1 MYRNKTIPIGVLNL
15 AMHAPHSEE
24 RYSELIEAL
33 FATKHSV
40 TTRGASKMMIGRLY
54 SGSGVTDDSDLVS
67 GEIYTFFNLDAR
79 LPWLNTD
86 RSEEALEDEVK
97 EVFIPENLK
106 PHFSKFAFV
115 FILSTHRMYIQLRSG
130 RRSLGIQAAAT
141 GIARLLAMPDLE
153 DYAPV
158 DVTVEPSKDV
168 VDRIFEM
175 PFLRKLHIELLRPNP
190 DDGHRDE
197 RRLLAR
203 LESASA
209 SKMSEDWVSERESSL
224 RPDEEIKTLA
234 RIAASNGFVEA
245 SGKDLNNA
253 PTSISTRESPLIE
266 KVLFNPR
273 ESSLIAF
280 MIEQARRMNS
290 LFWREN
296 GQE

>member
-1 MYRNKTIPIGVLNL
+1 MHRNRIVPIGVLNL
-15 AMHAPHSEE
+15 AMHAPHSEV
-24 RYSELIEAL
+24 RYSELVEAL
-33 FATKHSV
+33 FAAKRSA

-54 SGSGVTDDSDLVS
+54 SGSKAVENSDLVT
-67 GEIYTFFNLDAR
+67 GEIYTFFNLDAG
-79 LPWLNTD
+79 LPWLNTE

-106 PHFSKFAFV
+106 PHFSKFLFV
-115 FILSTHRMYIQLRSG
+115 FVLPTHRMYIQLKSG
-130 RRSLGIQAAAT
+130 RRSLGIQAAAN
-141 GIARLLAMPDLE
+141 GIARLLAMPELE
-153 DYAPV
+153 AYGPV
-158 DVTVEPSKDV
+158 DVTVEPSKDI
-168 VDRIFEM
+168 VDRIFDM

-190 DDGHRDE
+190 DDGHREE

-280 MIEQARRMNS
+280 MIEQARRING
-290 LFWREN
+290 LFWRED
-296 GQE
+296 G

>member
-1 MYRNKTIPIGVLNL
+1 MLRSRTIPIGVLNL
-15 AMHAPHSEE
+15 AMHAPHSKA

-33 FATKHSV
+33 FAAKHSA

-54 SGSGVTDDSDLVS
+54 SGSDIPVDGDLVS
-67 GEIYTFFNLDAR
+67 GEIYTFFDLDAR
-79 LPWLNTD
+79 MPWLNME

-106 PHFSKFAFV
+106 PHFSKFVFV

-130 RRSLGIQAAAT
+130 RRSLGIQTAAT
-141 GIARLLAMPDLE
+141 GIGRLLAMPELE
-153 DYAPV
+153 DYAPI
-158 DVTVEPSKDV
+158 DVTAEPSKDV

-209 SKMSEDWVSERESSL
+209 SKMSEDWVSERERSL
-224 RPDEEIKTLA
+224 RPDEQIKTLA

-245 SGKDLNNA
+245 TGKDLNNT

-266 KVLFNPR
+266 KVLFNPA

-280 MIEQARRMNS
+280 MVEQARRINS
-290 LFWREN
+290 LFWREDE
-296 GQE
+296 QE